1 MPPTLPPFAPDYRF
15 PPAAPPVPP
24 VLPPPLPPLKPP
36 SPPPPSASP
45 LPMPPPPPSPPPPAV
60 PPSPLAPPP
69 FAPQQFSVVILME
82 VTVSAAIRGVTAQEM
97 ITTAGNLTSDGSSTV
112 TIEQSWK
119 LELAVPAGA
128 NASELVAS
136 LVAECQKTS
145 PDCKLVSSSRRAL
158 QSGGITATTT
168 TTATAVLVR
177 QLTSGNLIAEI
188 PGLNSS
194 GVSLTSTALGG
205 VDVKL
210 TVTQAGGADEA
221 AALVEG
227 GLSQEQVQT

>member
-1 MPPTLPPFAPDYRF
+1 
-15 PPAAPPVPP
+15 
-24 VLPPPLPPLKPP
+24 
-36 SPPPPSASP
+36 
-45 LPMPPPPPSPPPPAV
+45 
-60 PPSPLAPPP
+60 
-69 FAPQQFSVVILME
+69 ME

-158 QSGGITATTT
+158 QSGGITATT
-168 TTATAVLVR
+168 ATAVLVR